1 MRGNSVVSKR
11 LIAIPAVVTAAAL
24 ALAGCSS
31 TSTPTASSSASSSTP
46 FRIVMVLPITGEVNA
61 YATAEEE
68 AMQAAVTYVNKNG
81 GVDGRKATL
90 TVLDDKLD
98 PTTAVTLLQQ
108 QIQTAKPDL
117 VWPGATSNESLAILP
132 VLTRNKILSIGNT
145 QSDLINNPTKYPYEF
160 SIVTQNSLEAVAAA
174 AKLQTEGITK
184 VALLTA
190 NDANGTSVAAAYT
203 NALKADQISVAAE
216 TYAPTDLDMTAQ
228 LQRLQATN
236 PDILLLQAPAG
247 GPAIGYVL
255 KDRTKIGW
263 DVKTLGTTSVG
274 DGNNLSLTSTAADW
288 KNLQLMVYPV
298 NTQTGPT
305 VDRPAMKALQSSL
318 KKAGS
323 KYNQLMQIYAAPW
336 DSLMIAKIGI
346 TQAKSFDADKVQK
359 ALENITQPK
368 TPDYVEFATERFSA
382 SSHFLDLSASDAFTY
397 VKAGGVVD
405 GIIQSK

>member
-1 MRGNSVVSKR
+1 
-11 LIAIPAVVTAAAL
+11 
-24 ALAGCSS
+24 
-31 TSTPTASSSASSSTP
+31 
-46 FRIVMVLPITGEVNA
+46 MVLPITGEVNA